1 MRPVVKHWRAA
12 AHKIIVY
19 LVDGMGASQSFSSC
33 LNQATRVR
41 SDVISSG
48 FVPSVEKLIW
58 FPTQSLTW
66 LGLDWDLKMK
76 TLSIPQK
83 KINKM
88 LVSINATLVSRKV
101 KVRQLASLTGL
112 IVSNLIVFGNIC
124 KLMTKALHRKIDPR
138 SSWDSVLNLDSESI
152 NELEFWLSS
161 VSELNCRS
169 ISFRPT
175 LFRRV
180 VYSVR
185 ATLVVQHSSLL
196 EICQFFIRTGMKQSL
211 ITRSIACKP
220 SICHR
225 WFSFI
230 ARQSCCL

>member
-1 MRPVVKHWRAA
+1 VVKYFRFTVLPFGLATGPYIFTKVMRPLVKHWRAA

-19 LVDGMGASQSFSSC
+19 LDDGMGASHSFSSC

-48 FVPSVEKLIW
+48 FVPNVEKCIW
-58 FPTQSLTW
+58 FPTQRLTW

-76 TLSIPQK
+76 SLSIPQK
-83 KINKM
+83 KITKM
-88 LVSINATLVSRKV
+88 LVSINAILVSRKV
-101 KVRQLASLTGL
+101 KARQLASVTGL

-124 KLMTKALHRKIDPR
+124 KLMTKALHRQIDCR

-169 ISFRPT
+169 ISIRPS

-180 VYSVR
+180 VYSD
-185 ATLVVQHSSLL
+185 ASNTG
-196 EICQFFIRTGMKQSL
+196 CAAFISVGDMPIFYKN
-211 ITRSIACKP
+211 
-220 SICHR
+220 
-225 WFSFI
+225 
-230 ARQSCCL
+230 